1 MSEPFLGE
9 IIIFGGN
16 FAPRGWAFCQ
26 GQLLSIAQN
35 SALYSILGTTY
46 GGNGQTTF
54 GLPDLRGRS
63 PIGAG
68 QGPGLSS
75 IVLGEQAGTEQV
87 TLLQSNMPS
96 VGVTLNQLNVAV
108 AIPVSN
114 TANANLAAPSNTSVL
129 GTAHDAS
136 GSGVTVDIYS
146 SEQPNTTLA
155 PFNVHGT
162 ATGFITGSNL
172 PVSTRSP
179 YLGVNY
185 IIATAGIFPS
195 RN

>member
-26 GQLLSIAQN
+26 GQLLSVAQN
-35 SALYSILGTTY
+35 TALFSILGTTY

-54 GLPDLRGRS
+54 GLPDMRGRS

-68 QGPGLSS
+68 QGPGLTP
-75 IVLGEQAGTEQV
+75 IELGEQAGTEQV
-87 TLLQSNMPS
+87 TLTSMNVPPVTVNMTQ
-96 VGVTLNQLNVAV
+96 VTVPV
-108 AIPVSN
+108 AIPVAIADS
-114 TANANLAAPSNTSVL
+114 NLAIPSNASVL
-129 GTAHDAS
+129 GKSVDSAGTGA
-136 GSGVTVDIYS
+136 TVDIYS
-146 SEQPNTTLA
+146 SEQPTTTLA
-155 PFNVHGT
+155 PFTARPTGAAFTSGGNVP
-162 ATGFITGSNL
+162 IEI
-172 PVSTRSP
+172 RSP

-185 IIATAGIFPS
+185 IIATAGLFPS